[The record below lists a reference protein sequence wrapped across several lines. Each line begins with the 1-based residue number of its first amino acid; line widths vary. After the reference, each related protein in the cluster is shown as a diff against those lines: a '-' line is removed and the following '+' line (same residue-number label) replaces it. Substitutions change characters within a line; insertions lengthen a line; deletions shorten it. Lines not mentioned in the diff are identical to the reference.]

1 MIERFLKSLPPNI
14 TESPIILDIGSRDG
28 EQALEF
34 ASHFPTAR
42 VFAFEARPES
52 ASQTR
57 VNVASVRRIE
67 VVETAVH
74 NIDGTVAFHTI
85 DEGNIGSSSLF
96 IANPTDFA
104 PIPPPQRL
112 IVTPATRLDTWA
124 NAAMIDR
131 FDIVWMDL
139 QGAELLA
146 LQGMG
151 NLLCTVQAIQLEI
164 SYRQLY
170 CGQVLWP
177 ELRLF
182 MESNGMSLVDEWPDV
197 SGYWGDA
204 VFVKRNG
211 KQ

>member
-14 TESPIILDIGSRDG
+14 AESPIILDIGSRDG
-28 EQALEF
+28 EQSLEF

-42 VFAFEARPES
+42 VFAFEAHPES
-52 ASQTR
+52 AAKTR
-57 VNVASVRRIE
+57 INVAGEPRIE

-74 NIDGTVAFHTI
+74 SIDGTAAFHAI

-104 PIPPPQRL
+104 PVPPPQRPVV
-112 IVTPATRLDTWA
+112 VTATRLDTWA
-124 NAAMIDR
+124 ETAAVNR

-151 NLLCTVQAIQLEI
+151 DLLCTVQAIQLEI
-164 SYRQLY
+164 SYRQMY
-170 CGQVLWP
+170 YRQVLWP

-182 MESNGMSLVDEWPDV
+182 MESNGMLLVDEWPDV

-211 KQ
+211 EQ